1 MTVLVFK
8 NPTRIRVLHFD
19 MILWVLSGFVMVI
32 MLSAKIYIISNI
44 MKRKKDPS
52 MYHINY
58 FGKRVYEKDVVRK
71 QELAAIMI
79 TIPFFLLCGAYFIA
93 KLKVFIP

>member
-52 MYHINY
+52 MYHSNY

-79 TIPFFLLCGAYFIA
+79 TIP
-93 KLKVFIP
+93 